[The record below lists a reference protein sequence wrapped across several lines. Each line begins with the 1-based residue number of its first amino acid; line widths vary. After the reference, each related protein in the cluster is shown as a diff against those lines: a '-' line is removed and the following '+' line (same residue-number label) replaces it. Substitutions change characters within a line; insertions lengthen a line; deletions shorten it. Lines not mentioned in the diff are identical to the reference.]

1 MNADLSII
9 IPTRDRLWSLP
20 KAVESCRSSTLKIE
34 IIVIDDASTDGT
46 TEWLTGQSDVTVIQG
61 EGWGKP
67 WGVNKALSRVTG
79 TYIRFLD
86 SDDWLNPGANERQFE
101 IAESQNAD
109 LVVAGLDLYH
119 EETFSERMPWIPTD
133 DFISQQLGE
142 TAGSHYSAFLFRRSF
157 VQDIPHRT
165 LFPASDFASRDDRCF
180 ILEVALRDP
189 RIAICEEPT
198 LCHRHHSKPRLQF
211 ASGLRSTGTFIQQL
225 YIFKQIVFMLDRGG
239 RLNGRRRMQV
249 TKALWTLA
257 HWIAYSHIEDGGS
270 IADWILKLDEDFVP
284 PEKGLLG
291 GMYRR
296 LGFRRTEKVLRVRR
310 QLIAY
315 GRQIKRALFPRVEVH
330 LK

>member
-1 MNADLSII
+1 MSADLSII

-20 KAVESCRSSTLKIE
+20 KAVESCRSSTLIIE

-46 TEWLTGQSDVTVIQG
+46 AEWLIGQTDLMVIQG

-67 WGVNKALSRVTG
+67 WGVNKALSRATG
-79 TYIRFLD
+79 TYVRFLD
-86 SDDWLNPGANERQFE
+86 SDDWLAPGANERQFE
-101 IAESQNAD
+101 LAESQDAD
-109 LVVAGLDLYH
+109 LVVAGLDLYL

-189 RIAICEEPT
+189 RIAVCEEPT
-198 LCHRHHSKPRLQF
+198 LCHRHHSKSRLQF
-211 ASGLRSTGTFIQQL
+211 ASGLRSSGTLIQQL
-225 YIFKQIVFMLDRGG
+225 YIFKQIVFLLDSAG
-239 RLNGRRRMQV
+239 RLNDRRKVQA

-257 HWIAYSHIEDGGS
+257 HWIAYSHIDDAGN
-270 IADWILKLDEDFVP
+270 IADWIYKLDEDFVP
-284 PEKGLLG
+284 PENNMLG

-296 LGFRRTEKVLRVRR
+296 LGFRKTEKILRVRR
-310 QLIAY
+310 QFILY
-315 GRQIKRALFPRVEVH
+315 MDQIKNFLLRFDN
-330 LK
+330 K